1 MPELTP
7 HQLSVLERLAREG
20 FQLVS
25 FPLYPNAVGVRKG
38 NCAALLGPVEGGG
51 MKFSAVPCYLVEGNL
66 SVRVSRGDRQ
76 HFVWK
81 KKQVEVTPERKAELE
96 RFAAELGALL
106 GVEAR

>member
-1 MPELTP
+1 MLELTP
-7 HQLSVLERLAREG
+7 HQLSVLEQLAREG

-51 MKFSAVPCYLVEGNL
+51 VKFAAVPCFLVAGNL
-66 SVRVSRGDRQ
+66 SVRVSRGGRQ
-76 HFVWK
+76 YFVWK
-81 KKQVEVTPERKAELE
+81 KEQVEVTPEREAELE
-96 RFAAELGALL
+96 RFVAELRALL

>member
-1 MPELTP
+1 MLELTP
-7 HQLSVLERLAREG
+7 HQFSVLGRLAREG

-51 MKFSAVPCYLVEGNL
+51 MKFAAEPCFLVEGNL
-66 SVRVSRGDRQ
+66 SVRVSRGGRQ

-81 KKQVEVTPERKAELE
+81 KKQVEVTPEREAELE
-96 RFAAELGALL
+96 RFAAELRALL

>member
-1 MPELTP
+1 MLELTP

-51 MKFSAVPCYLVEGNL
+51 MKFAAVPCFLVEGNL
-66 SVRVSRGDRQ
+66 SVRVSRG
-76 HFVWK
+76 FVWK
-81 KKQVEVTPERKAELE
+81 KKLVEATPEREAELE
-96 RFAAELGALL
+96 RFAAELRALL